1 MPKKKLAIFDMDGT
15 LVDTKDVN
23 FYAYKE
29 ALEEEGFSLSYEYY
43 CKFCNGRHYTV
54 FLKRSLS
61 SNPFPAYLS

>member
-29 ALEEEGFSLSYEYY
+29 ALEEIIQY
-43 CKFCNGRHYTV
+43 FCHR
-54 FLKRSLS
+54 
-61 SNPFPAYLS
+61 

>member
-29 ALEEEGFSLSYEYY
+29 ALEDSSAEE
-43 CKFCNGRHYTV
+43 
-54 FLKRSLS
+54 LKEKEIIVRIG
-61 SNPFPAYLS
+61 SNKTGYWKIQHK